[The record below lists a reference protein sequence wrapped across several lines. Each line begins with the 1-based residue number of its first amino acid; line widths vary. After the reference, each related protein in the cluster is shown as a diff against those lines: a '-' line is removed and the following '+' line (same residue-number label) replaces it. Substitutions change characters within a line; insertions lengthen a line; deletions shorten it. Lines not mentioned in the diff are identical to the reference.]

1 MNKKTAEPQQAG
13 AGKGVGQDRL
23 LYLERL
29 RKITHQIH
37 SAENLDDILIHLK
50 DAIASLFDADRMTIY
65 AVDRVKREIYSKFKI
80 GDIPQEIRVP
90 INKQS
95 VAGYV
100 AATGSQISINDAY
113 NDIELLAIYPD
124 LKFDRSWDEKTGYRT
139 KQVLAHPIM
148 HEKFLLGVIQLI
160 NKKSGGPFDHQDR
173 TTVQEIAEV
182 LGLAFYNYQRR
193 STKYKSRFDYLL
205 HQNII
210 SRDNLEKAMDE
221 ARERKWS
228 VPEVLMKV
236 FKIEKEQIGKSLSAY
251 YNTRY
256 VDYDESYVPPLNLL
270 NSVKMKNPIK
280 FMERNGWVPYREVEG
295 KLQIVCED
303 PLDQSKISDIQLLLG
318 DKPFELFVG
327 LREDII
333 RMIAKL
339 AGKQVSSG
347 GAIDAVLADIEG
359 DESAIEKEFEDTGMN
374 VDEESSGVIKLT
386 NQIILD
392 AYNQGASD
400 IHIET
405 YPGKHNVVIR
415 FRKDGV
421 CSIYRQIPAN
431 WKRALL
437 ARIKIMSN
445 LNIAERRLPQDG
457 KIQLKAGGKVIEL
470 RVATLPTYGG
480 NEDAVLRIL
489 AAQEPLPLD
498 KLNLSPRNHKAFL
511 GAVSKPYGI
520 FLCVGPTGSGKT
532 TTLHSA
538 LGHINTPDRK
548 IWTAED
554 PIEITQEGLRQVQM
568 HADIDLTFAAAL
580 RAFLRADPDVIMI
593 GEMRDHETANMGIE
607 ASLTGHLVFST
618 LHTNSAPE
626 TVTRLI
632 DLGID
637 PFNFADALLGVLA
650 QRLVRTLCPFCK
662 EQYKPK
668 KEELSLLEKEYGE
681 EFWPELKATLDSVTM
696 FKPKGCDRCDKSGFK
711 GRTGLH
717 EILVMDQ
724 DTKRLIQTKGTV
736 DEIRDSAIKHGMR
749 TLKQDGIWKVLKGD
763 TTIEKVRQVCAV

>member
-1 MNKKTAEPQQAG
+1 M
-13 AGKGVGQDRL
+13 
-23 LYLERL
+23 ERL

-37 SAENLDDILIHLK
+37 SADNLDDILIHLK
-50 DAIASLFDADRMTIY
+50 DSIASLFDADRMTIY
-65 AVDRVKREIYSKFKI
+65 AVDRVKREIYSRFKV
-80 GDIPQEIRVP
+80 GDASQEIRLP

-100 AATGSQISINDAY
+100 AATGSQISISDAY

-124 LKFDRSWDEKTGYRT
+124 LRFDRSWDKKTGYRT
-139 KQVLAHPIM
+139 KQILAHPIM
-148 HEKFLLGVIQLI
+148 HEKYLMGVIQLI
-160 NKKSGGPFDHQDR
+160 NKKSGGPFGSQDR

-182 LGLAFYNYQRR
+182 LGLAFYNHQKRAV
-193 STKYKSRFDYLL
+193 KYKSRYDYLV

-210 SRDNLEKAMDE
+210 SRAELEKAMDE
-221 ARERKWS
+221 ARARKWS
-228 VPEVLMKV
+228 MAEVLMKV
-236 FKIEKEQIGKSLSAY
+236 YKIGRDQIGKSLSAY
-251 YNTRY
+251 YNTRF
-256 VDYDESYVPPLNLL
+256 VPYDESYNPPLELL
-270 NSVKMKNPIK
+270 DRVKMKNPIK
-280 FMERNGWVPYREVEG
+280 FMERNGWVTYREEDGTV
-295 KLQIVCED
+295 QIVCED
-303 PLDQSKISDIQLLLG
+303 PSDQSRIADIQLLLG
-318 DKPFELFVG
+318 ATPFELFVG
-327 LREDII
+327 LREDIL

-339 AGKQVSSG
+339 SGRQMPTGAG
-347 GAIDAVLADIEG
+347 IDDVIARMEG
-359 DESAIEKEFEDTGMN
+359 EEEEEAERDFEDTGMS
-374 VDEESSGVIKLT
+374 VEEEDTGVIKLT
-386 NQIILD
+386 NQIIIE

-415 FRKDGV
+415 FRKDGICNV
-421 CSIYRQIPAN
+421 YRQIPAN
-431 WKRALL
+431 WKRALI

-457 KIQLKAGGKVIEL
+457 KIQLKAGGKTIEL
-470 RVATLPTYGG
+470 RVATVPTYGG

-498 KLNLSPRNHKAFL
+498 KLNLSARNYDYFTKA
-511 GAVSKPYGI
+511 VQRPYGI
-520 FLCVGPTGSGKT
+520 FLVVGPTGSGKT

-538 LGHINTPDRK
+538 LGYINTPDRK

-554 PIEITQEGLRQVQM
+554 PIEITQEGLRQVQV
-568 HADIDLTFAAAL
+568 HPSIDLTFANAL

-668 KEELSLLEKEYGE
+668 QEELNLLAAEYGE
-681 EFWPELKATLDSVTM
+681 DTWPDLEATVDSVSM
-696 FKPKGCDRCDKSGFK
+696 CRPKGCDKCDKSGFK

-717 EILVMDQ
+717 EILVMDTQ
-724 DTKRLIQTKGTV
+724 TKRLIQTKGTV
-736 DEIRDSAIKHGMR
+736 DEIRDSAIRHGMR